1 LDVNERESLWEAY
14 DAQMPVNSRNALVG
28 VGLEQ
33 LGCDDLL
40 DGQHDAVLAPDADR
54 GAAVLDGLDGVL
66 DLEIAAIGG
75 EDGVGE
81 VVARAYRR
89 LRVGGSV
96 SAWVYLVGI
105 ASLEWAAT
113 VRRGVAKRTIVMGNL
128 VK

>member
-1 LDVNERESLWEAY
+1 
-14 DAQMPVNSRNALVG
+14 MPVDGGDALVG

-40 DGQHDAVLAPDADR
+40 DSQHDAVLAPDADG

-66 DLEIAAIGG
+66 DLEVAPIGG

-89 LRVGGSV
+89 LLVEMSV
-96 SAWVYLVGI
+96 LALVYPGWNRI
-105 ASLEWAAT
+105 AGCAAT
-113 VRRGVAKRTIVMGNL
+113 VTARGT
-128 VK
+128 